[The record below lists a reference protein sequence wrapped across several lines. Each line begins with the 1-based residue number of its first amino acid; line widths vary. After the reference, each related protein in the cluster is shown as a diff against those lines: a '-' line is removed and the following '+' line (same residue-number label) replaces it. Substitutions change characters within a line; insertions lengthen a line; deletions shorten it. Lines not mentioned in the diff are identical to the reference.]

1 LRRGEAPAAQR
12 TSLGEALHFSRRSF
26 LLATGAAAFSVHAAE
41 PVSPLLREVRQRLT
55 SEPVVRGAFEQRKT
69 VKGFRNPLVSSGEFV
84 VSRQRG
90 VLWRT
95 LEPFAS
101 TLVVTRD
108 RVLARGADGSVARRL
123 SAVEEPAVRAISET
137 LFGVMAADLAALAQR
152 FQIEGELVGR
162 DGWRLQLLPRDAA
175 LARWVQ
181 RVELDGER
189 FLRAVRLQEG
199 SGDQTQIR
207 LARHSTAGTLS
218 ADEETQF
225 E

>member
-1 LRRGEAPAAQR
+1 VIRRRALLLAAVAAPA
-12 TSLGEALHFSRRSF
+12 F
-26 LLATGAAAFSVHAAE
+26 AAE
-41 PVSPLLREVRQRLT
+41 PVPPLLREVRQRLANDA
-55 SEPVVRGAFEQRKT
+55 VVRGAFEQRKT
-69 VKGFRNPLVSSGEFV
+69 VKGFRNPLVSSGDFV
-84 VSRQRG
+84 VARERG

-95 LEPFAS
+95 LQPFAS

-123 SAVEEPAVRAISET
+123 SASEEPAVRAISET
-137 LFGVMAADLAALAQR
+137 LFGVMSADLTALSQR
-152 FQIEGELVGR
+152 FAIEGELVGR
-162 DGWRLQLLPRDAA
+162 EGWKLALLPRDAA

-181 RVELDGER
+181 RVELEGEH
-189 FLRAVRLQEG
+189 FLRGVKLAEG

-207 LARHSTAGTLS
+207 LSRHSTGAALS